1 MVIACIAVSRS
12 FRVTK
17 MILLVA
23 IPLGITITKNS
34 LLVIRGYNL
43 AVYYG
48 GGMLVAN
55 LYVIYC
61 NW

>member
-1 MVIACIAVSRS
+1 
-12 FRVTK
+12 